1 MGRRSRGASSQAMAV
16 ITVSGEPGCR
26 SREVAQRAA
35 VLLGCEHISASRL
48 GSLVEEEFGA
58 PSGWKPKTWPH
69 LIASI
74 LVRHAVEMHL
84 VVGVD
89 GAEQLFP
96 HFPALLRVR
105 VVAPLNRRIGNTM
118 LDDRLDRQAARESL
132 RKQEAEQRAVRK
144 QRFGRA
150 RPNPDDFDL
159 VLNAATLDA
168 DTMARL
174 VAAAA
179 RESGILEMGYL
190 SRAAEAALQFQYR
203 YHLSKEGIHPRGTA
217 RLTRAQF
224 SHPSE
229 EIFANL
235 LDFYR
240 IPWEYEPRTFPLQ
253 WDSEGH
259 ATEGFTPDF
268 YLPESNLYVE
278 LTTMKQSLVTRKN
291 RKIKLLRQY
300 YPEVNIQVFYQ
311 KDLQDLVMKYGL
323 TPQPLEV

>member
-1 MGRRSRGASSQAMAV
+1 MAV

-26 SREVAQRAA
+26 TREVAQRAA
-35 VLLGCEHISASRL
+35 ALLNCEHISGSRL
-48 GSLVEEEFGA
+48 QGLVEEEFGPA
-58 PSGWKPKTWPH
+58 DGLKPKSWPRV
-69 LIASI
+69 IASI
-74 LVRHAVEMHL
+74 LVRNAAEMHM

-105 VVAPLNRRIGNTM
+105 IVAPLNRRIGNTM
-118 LDDRLDRQAARESL
+118 LDDRLDRAAARASL
-132 RKQEAEQRAVRK
+132 RQQESAQRAVRK

-150 RPNPDDFDL
+150 RPSPDDFDL
-159 VLNAATLDA
+159 VLNAATLDP

-174 VAAAA
+174 VASAS

-190 SRAAEAALQFQYR
+190 SKAAEAALQFQYR
-203 YHLSKEGIHPRGTA
+203 YHLSKDGIQPRGTA
-217 RLTRAQF
+217 RISRAQF

-253 WDSEGH
+253 WDGEGK

-268 YLPESNLYVE
+268 FLPESNLYVE

-291 RKIKLLRQY
+291 RKIKRLRQF
-300 YPEVNIQVFYQ
+300 YPDVNIQVFYQ
-311 KDLQDLVMKYGL
+311 KDLQDIVMKYGL
-323 TPQPLEV
+323 SQQPAEG

>member
-1 MGRRSRGASSQAMAV
+1 MAV

-26 SREVAQRAA
+26 TREVAQRAS
-35 VLLGCEHISASRL
+35 VLLGCEHLSAPRVDAL
-48 GSLVEEEFGA
+48 IQEQFGDA
-58 PSGWKPKTWPH
+58 ALLKPKSWPH

-74 LVRHAVEMHL
+74 LVRHATEMHL

-105 VVAPLNRRIGNTM
+105 IVAPLNRRIGNTM
-118 LDDRLDRQAARESL
+118 LDDRVDRAGARDSL
-132 RKQEAEQRAVRK
+132 RRQEAAQHALRK
-144 QRFGRA
+144 HRFGRA
-150 RPNPDDFDL
+150 RPQAGDFDIT
-159 VLNAATLDA
+159 LNAATLDA
-168 DTMARL
+168 DTMSRL
-174 VAAAA
+174 VANAA
-179 RESGILEMGYL
+179 RESGILDMGYL

-203 YHLSKEGIHPRGTA
+203 YHLSKEGIIPQGTA
-217 RLTRAQF
+217 RISRAQF

-240 IPWEYEPRTFPLQ
+240 IPWEYEPRTFPVQ
-253 WDSEGH
+253 WDDDGR
-259 ATEGFTPDF
+259 ATEAFTPDF
-268 YLPESNLYVE
+268 FLPESNLYLE

-291 RKIKLLRQY
+291 RKIKLLRQL
-300 YPEVNIQVFYQ
+300 YPEINIQVFYQ

-323 TPQPLEV
+323 TPQPVEA